1 MLLPLLLACTDPVA
15 PTPEPIAAA
24 ACGDWASVGQPFALG
39 WCTSCHSSRLPAGH
53 RYGAPEG
60 VDLDTLAGMR
70 KWSERVSV
78 RALGDDADMPPGS
91 HASASERAALAAW
104 IACGAPGEEAS
115 MPEGERD
122 ADLLG
127 AVTLTGGVTEADGG
141 VLLSQNL
148 DGEGWLRQSFVGW
161 PESGLAAA
169 LVGPDGGVAESVS
182 FEPPLA
188 VWDDAERTLQ
198 SAVVA
203 TREGAAGVVVAEED
217 WTVTR
222 EVDAQPD
229 PRFMEAAPERVV
241 AEVDG
246 EAAFVWWFSP
256 TRMLVAQ
263 AMRLEDGTWRSVL
276 NTAPVAQRPSGDG
289 FPLEAG
295 GSWAARGTLLAV
307 AP

>member
-1 MLLPLLLACTDPVA
+1 
-15 PTPEPIAAA
+15 
-24 ACGDWASVGQPFALG
+24 
-39 WCTSCHSSRLPAGH
+39 
-53 RYGAPEG
+53 
-60 VDLDTLAGMR
+60 
-70 KWSERVSV
+70 
-78 RALGDDADMPPGS
+78 
-91 HASASERAALAAW
+91 
-104 IACGAPGEEAS
+104 

-127 AVTLTGGVTEADGG
+127 AVTLTGGVLEAEGG

-161 PESGLAAA
+161 PEAGLAAA

-246 EAAFVWWFSP
+246 EAALVWWFSS

-263 AMRLEDGTWRSVL
+263 AVRLEDGTWRSVL
-276 NTAPVAQRPSGDG
+276 NTAPVAQRPAGEG